1 MSEDNLVILCLVT
14 HQGDESLSQS
24 DGACANP
31 VIFGHTRGIPH
42 ENEQK
47 TSCEVVVRAV
57 KSSNWV
63 DRSPAVWRARAAC
76 FVAESKLVLP
86 ASRHFAP
93 IAPASHTGA
102 SCANGRGSPCVCS
115 SHLLCFAA
123 LCGRSEAGKQVAYSL
138 CTALQVYAGGGDVG
152 SPARRHPGARRCHQ
166 ALRRASAAFQI
177 HPRFAPECVTRTR
190 IYHHEGWFSSIGPC
204 TDVKNSVESGSGVLA
219 ILVERRRK

>member
-1 MSEDNLVILCLVT
+1 M
-14 HQGDESLSQS
+14 
-24 DGACANP
+24 
-31 VIFGHTRGIPH
+31 
-42 ENEQK
+42 
-47 TSCEVVVRAV
+47 
-57 KSSNWV
+57 
-63 DRSPAVWRARAAC
+63 AA
-76 FVAESKLVLP
+76 SKLVLP

-177 HPRFAPECVTRTR
+177 HPRFAPESAQECGWWASGGTNAGPLWRVVCRAALISTRGR
-190 IYHHEGWFSSIGPC
+190 RE
-204 TDVKNSVESGSGVLA
+204 A
-219 ILVERRRK
+219 RRKLQWQQIGDPWQTMPHTQHCSDGRERQGFRPT